1 MITKYTTTA
10 KTTRNKR
17 NNIAANVAT
26 RGIKNGCWPES
37 VGAGSRTRFTPE
49 SELLLS
55 LDDVLMDVGWVEGEF
70 VGVPVLMT
78 HSFSFGV
85 IV

>member
-1 MITKYTTTA
+1 MFA
-10 KTTRNKR
+10 P
-17 NNIAANVAT
+17 
-26 RGIKNGCWPES
+26 G
-37 VGAGSRTRFTPE
+37 

-55 LDDVLMDVGWVEGEF
+55 LDDVLIDVGWVEGEF
-70 VGVPVLMT
+70 VSVSVLMT

>member
-1 MITKYTTTA
+1 MIIRYTTTA
-10 KTTRNKR
+10 KTTRNNRKR
-17 NNIAANVAT
+17 IAANVAM
-26 RGIKNGCWPES
+26 RGIKNGCWPGS
-37 VGAGSRTRFTPE
+37 VGAGSRRMFIPE

-55 LDDVLMDVGWVEGEF
+55 LDDVLIDVGWVEGEF
-70 VGVPVLMT
+70 VSVSVLMT